1 MKKSPNLLNRQN
13 INMNNSLAVAKQS
26 AAYGSKK
33 AGSSVPAGKVA
44 ATHDLQLSQALL
56 DTKDANRKGSSNQT
70 TRGVSLPDIGSDG
83 DNKVKLRAFIE
94 ELRNEI
100 REKEQMIGA
109 LKRNFDSLSGLC
121 LKAEAE
127 KQN

>member
-1 MKKSPNLLNRQN
+1 M
-13 INMNNSLAVAKQS
+13 
-26 AAYGSKK
+26 
-33 AGSSVPAGKVA
+33 
-44 ATHDLQLSQALL
+44 
-56 DTKDANRKGSSNQT
+56 
-70 TRGVSLPDIGSDG
+70 PDIGSDG